1 MSYNFFQILGKAPN
15 TFIAVGTDPKITES
29 TVTLIRHPVSGKI
42 KPLTQYDGSKPIRL
56 TLPDGINTKNIQWL
70 SIWNKPTSMS
80 LGEINFP
87 GNQITHKIPA
97 VPSSKTSTH
106 ILHPGIN
113 GTCLV
118 ILTFF
123 IKFLNKPSSTCYDFI
138 CALQF

>member
-1 MSYNFFQILGKAPN
+1 MSYNLLPILGKAPN

-42 KPLTQYDGSKPIRL
+42 NPLAQYDGLKPIRL

-87 GNQITHKIPA
+87 GNQITHKMPA

-106 ILHPGIN
+106 ILPPGIN

-118 ILTFF
+118 ILTFSLSF
-123 IKFLNKPSSTCYDFI
+123 
-138 CALQF
+138 